1 MELKE
6 TKKMVDDVVYTL
18 NTIEIHGEDNLN
30 RLLGCIQ
37 VLKRISSDLDAISCA
52 KDNPDVELKTI

>member
-52 KDNPDVELKTI
+52 KDNPYVELKTI

>member
-37 VLKRISSDLDAISCA
+37 VLKRISSDLDAISCT

>member
-30 RLLGCIQ
+30 RLLGCMQ
-37 VLKRISSDLDAISCA
+37 VLKRISSDLDIISCA